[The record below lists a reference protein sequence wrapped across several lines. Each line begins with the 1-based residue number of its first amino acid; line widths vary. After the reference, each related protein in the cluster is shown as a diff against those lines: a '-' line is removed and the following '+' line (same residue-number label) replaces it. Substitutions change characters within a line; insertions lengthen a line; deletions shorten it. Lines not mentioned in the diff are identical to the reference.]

1 LTRDDVD
8 IHIPE
13 RRQTMANL
21 TVETHDG
28 MYHIRSQGFCLQFP
42 ETEKNTRVLWLLL
55 RAFYD
60 PDTGKKLFTHEQI
73 AKAFGYKARQNIQN
87 FEQEFRHCGE
97 DILAYL
103 QRKCKV
109 DTSVVEAVAEVL
121 RQHPLAPATEL
132 CPLVQERLNRPELTP
147 PNIRKAIGQ
156 VPCSVIRP
164 ILQRQWERG
173 EFHPKEALLLELAF
187 AALENSSSAPD
198 SSVASTLHQLGVEP
212 FDPDDAQ
219 KVQQQQAE
227 AVPLLLDVRASLAQI
242 PVKIRLMVVAFTLYY
257 WNVPLSRIAKWMG
270 VSPATVLNWTTGL
283 AVALYPIVAR
293 WIVMKTKAVSLAV
306 DEKWLKSDKAW
317 HYWFV
322 GVDED
327 TGLPVGMAL
336 LSTRTT
342 WACAWFL
349 LSLRRLGLRPRAIIT
364 DGLEGYVSSIRRVFP
379 TARHLL
385 CLFHHQQGV
394 TRWLRSHAVELP
406 KQVAATLRRAMKRVV
421 QTGDP
426 RTVRRRLARL
436 ATADGAQDCGLD
448 AWISQTEQKLDRL
461 EPAVRDNAFPR
472 TTNSIERFFRAFQR
486 FYKTRGGFHSVMSAQ
501 RQLMLFVVGYVF
513 TVSPD
518 TGKAPIEQIL
528 PQAKQMPFY
537 QILNAPFRSGL
548 LHVCQSKSEPPQ
560 NMATQQVALSVG

>member
-1 LTRDDVD
+1 
-8 IHIPE
+8 
-13 RRQTMANL
+13 MAKL

-28 MYHIRSQGFCLQFP
+28 MYHISSQDFCLQFP
-42 ETEKNTRVLWLLL
+42 NTENNTKVLWLLL
-55 RAFYD
+55 RAVHD
-60 PDTGKKLFTHEQI
+60 PNTGKSLFTYEEI
-73 AKAFGYKARQNIQN
+73 AKAFGYTHRQNIQN
-87 FEQEFRHCGE
+87 YEQDFRQCGE

-109 DTSVVEAVAEVL
+109 DASVVESVAEVL
-121 RQHPLAPATEL
+121 RQHPLAPATDL
-132 CPLVQERLNRPELTP
+132 CPLVQERLNRPDLTP

-173 EFHPKEALLLELAF
+173 EFHPKEALLLELAL
-187 AALENSSSAPD
+187 AALRDSSSAPD
-198 SSVASTLHQLGVEP
+198 SSVASTLQKLGVEP
-212 FDPDDAQ
+212 SDPNDAQ
-219 KVQQQQAE
+219 EVQQQQTE
-227 AVPLLLDVRASLAQI
+227 AAPLVLDVRASLAQI

-257 WNVPLSRIAKWMG
+257 WNVPLSRIAEWMG

-283 AVALYPIVAR
+283 AVALYPMVAH
-293 WIVMKTKAVSLAV
+293 WIVTKTQAACLAV
-306 DEKWLKSDKAW
+306 DEKWLKIDRTW

-322 GVDED
+322 GVDEA

-394 TRWLRSHAVELP
+394 TRWLRTHAAELP
-406 KQVAATLRRAMKRVV
+406 KQVVAALKRQMKRVV
-421 QTGDP
+421 QTRDP
-426 RTVRRRLARL
+426 RTARRRLARL
-436 ATADGAQDCGLD
+436 ATTDGAQDCGLD
-448 AWISQTEQKLDRL
+448 AWLSQTEQKLDRL
-461 EPAVRDNAFPR
+461 EPAVRDNSFPR

-513 TVSPD
+513 TVSSE
-518 TGKAPIEQIL
+518 TGQAPIEQIL
-528 PQAKQMPFY
+528 PQATQMPFY
-537 QILNAPFRSGL
+537 QILNAPFRHGL
-548 LHVCQSKSEPPQ
+548 LHICQTKI
-560 NMATQQVALSVG
+560 

>member
-1 LTRDDVD
+1 
-8 IHIPE
+8 
-13 RRQTMANL
+13 MANL
-21 TVETHDG
+21 SVETHDG
-28 MYHIRSQGFCLQFP
+28 MYHISSQDFCLQFP
-42 ETEKNTRVLWLLL
+42 NTEKNTKVLWLLL
-55 RAFYD
+55 RAFHD
-60 PDTGKKLFTHEQI
+60 PETGKSLFTHEEI
-73 AKAFGYKARQNIQN
+73 AKAFGYTHRQNIQN
-87 FEQEFRHCGE
+87 YARDFRRCGE

-109 DTSVVEAVAEVL
+109 DASVVEAVAEML
-121 RQHPLAPATEL
+121 RQHPLAPATDL
-132 CPLVQERLNRPELTP
+132 CPLVQERLNRPDLTP
-147 PNIRKAIGQ
+147 PNIRTAIEQ

-173 EFHPKEALLLELAF
+173 EFHPKEALILQLAL
-187 AALENSSSAPD
+187 AALQDTSSSPA
-198 SSVASTLHQLGVEP
+198 SSVASTLHELGVEP
-212 FDPDDAQ
+212 SDPDDAQ
-219 KVQQQQAE
+219 EVQQQQTE
-227 AVPLLLDVRASLAQI
+227 AAPLLLDVRASLAQI
-242 PVKIRLMVVAFTLYY
+242 SQKIRLMVVAFTLYY
-257 WNVPLSRIAKWMG
+257 WNVPLSRIAEWMG

-283 AVALYPIVAR
+283 AVALYPMVAR
-293 WIVMKTKAVSLAV
+293 WIVMKTQSLSLAV
-306 DEKWLKSDKAW
+306 DEKWLKIDKRW
-317 HYWFV
+317 HYWCV
-322 GVDED
+322 AVDEA

-342 WACAWFL
+342 WACAWFI

-364 DGLEGYVSSIRRVFP
+364 DGLEGYVSSIRKVFP

-394 TRWLRSHAVELP
+394 TRWLRTHAADLP
-406 KQVAATLRRAMKRVV
+406 KQVVAALKRTMKRVV

-461 EPAVRDNAFPR
+461 EPAVRGNAFPR

-513 TVSPD
+513 TVSPE
-518 TGKAPIEQIL
+518 TGTAPIEQIL

-537 QILNAPFRSGL
+537 QILNAPFRYGL
-548 LHVCQSKSEPPQ
+548 LHLCQLKSEPPE
-560 NMATQQVALSVG
+560 NIATQQATLSAG

>member
-1 LTRDDVD
+1 
-8 IHIPE
+8 
-13 RRQTMANL
+13 MANL
-21 TVETHDG
+21 SVETHDG
-28 MYHIRSQGFCLQFP
+28 IYHIRSQDFCLHFP

-55 RAFYD
+55 RAFHD
-60 PDTGKKLFTHEQI
+60 PDTGKKLFTHEHI
-73 AKAFGYKARQNIQN
+73 AKAFGYNARQNIHN

-109 DTSVVEAVAEVL
+109 DASVVEAVAEVL
-121 RQHPLAPATEL
+121 RRHPLAPATDL
-132 CPLVQERLNRPELTP
+132 CPLVQERLNRPDLTP
-147 PNIRKAIGQ
+147 SNIRTAIGQ

-164 ILQRQWERG
+164 LLQRQWERG
-173 EFHPKEALLLELAF
+173 EFHPKEALLLELALT
-187 AALENSSSAPD
+187 ALQDSSSVPA
-198 SSVASTLHQLGVEP
+198 SSVASTLHELGVAP
-212 FDPDDAQ
+212 SDPDGAQ
-219 KVQQQQAE
+219 DVQQQQIE
-227 AVPLLLDVRASLAQI
+227 AAPLLLAVRASLAQLSQ
-242 PVKIRLMVVAFTLYY
+242 KMRLMVVAFTLSY
-257 WNVPLSRIAKWMG
+257 WNVPLSRIAMWMG

-283 AVALYPIVAR
+283 AVALYPMVAR
-293 WIVMKTKAVSLAV
+293 WIVMNTPAVSLAV
-306 DEKWLKSDKAW
+306 DEKWLKIDKRW

-322 GVDED
+322 AVDES
-327 TGLPVGMAL
+327 TGLPVGLSL

-349 LSLRRLGLRPRAIIT
+349 LSLRRLGLRPQAIIT

-394 TRWLRSHAVELP
+394 TRWLRLHASELP
-406 KQVAATLRRAMKRVV
+406 KRVVAALKRRMKHVV
-421 QTGDP
+421 HTCDP

-436 ATADGAQDCGLD
+436 AIADGAQDCGLG

-461 EPAVRDNAFPR
+461 VPAVRHNALPR

-513 TVSPD
+513 TVSPE
-518 TGKAPIEQIL
+518 TGTAPIEQIL
-528 PQAKQMPFY
+528 PEAKQMPFY
-537 QILNAPFRSGL
+537 QILNAPFRDGL
-548 LHVCQSKSEPPQ
+548 LHICQSKSEPPE
-560 NMATQQVALSVG
+560 NLATRPTALSAG